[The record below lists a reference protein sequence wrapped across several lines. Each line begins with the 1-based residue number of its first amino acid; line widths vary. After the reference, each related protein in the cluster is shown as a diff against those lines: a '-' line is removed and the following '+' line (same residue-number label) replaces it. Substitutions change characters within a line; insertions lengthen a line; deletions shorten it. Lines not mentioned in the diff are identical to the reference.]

1 MPQTWFACST
11 EEVVRQL
18 GADPRQGL
26 NETEARERLRR
37 YGPNALEQVEPLSWR
52 TLLVRQLKSLIVA
65 LLAAAAIVSFLFGE
79 YLEAGAILGVL
90 VLNTLIGFV
99 VEWRAQ
105 RSMEALRRLV
115 EVTAKVCRGGALQE
129 VPAHDLVP
137 GDLLALEAG
146 DLVSADARVLEANSL
161 AVDESSLTGESV
173 PVDKSSSAIADPGT
187 PLAERINM
195 LYGGTTVVRGSARAL
210 VVATGAETELGEVA
224 RLVGEAAEQETPLQ
238 RRLEALGRTL
248 VWIVLGVAV
257 VVVLAGVWT
266 GKAESREGLIEL
278 IETAVALSVAA
289 IPEGLPVVATIALAI
304 GLREMARKKALVSRL
319 DAVETLGS
327 TRVIATDKTGT
338 LTENSM
344 RAVSVLLCGEEA
356 SVDRRDD
363 RVSLVTTAGAV
374 DPTAPPTQ
382 DMLLACVLCN
392 NAAVRPREN
401 LDGEWETVGDP
412 TEAALL
418 VLAREL
424 GLESEAAQE
433 AWPREREVP
442 FDSETKCMVTVHRAP
457 EGGFRAYVKGAPGV
471 VVPACTHEL
480 AADGGRRPV
489 DQGRRGELERRCEGM
504 AERGLRVLALA
515 SKGLDSVDAEA
526 RSGLVF
532 LGAVGL
538 LDPPRRDVAAAIAA
552 CQGAGIRV
560 VMVTG
565 DLAATGA
572 YVAREVGILREGEEV
587 ISGRELA
594 ELSDEELRRR
604 LPRTS
609 VFARVT
615 PADKLRIVRAFQEEG
630 EVVAVFGDGVN
641 DAPALKQAD
650 IGVVMGQRGTQVA
663 KEAGDLILQ
672 DDRLPTIVSA
682 VEGGRVI
689 FRNLRKFVVY
699 LLSCNIAEVMLIL
712 AASLIRMPM
721 PLKPLQILWLNLVT
735 DVFPALAL
743 GMERYPGNVM
753 AEKPRPAWEPFLGR
767 TQYRAILGYGSLIAV
782 CVLGAFMGA
791 QWWLGLGLGV
801 SITVAFFSLALAQVF
816 FVLKVKAERGLRDP
830 RGIFTNKWV
839 WLSIGWCGVLSVGSV
854 FVPGLKQVLRV
865 EMLPLAGWLL
875 VLVASLIPVVVGLSV
890 NTVLASRARPKAS
903 D

>member
-1 MPQTWFACST
+1 
-11 EEVVRQL
+11 
-18 GADPRQGL
+18 
-26 NETEARERLRR
+26 
-37 YGPNALEQVEPLSWR
+37 
-52 TLLVRQLKSLIVA
+52 
-65 LLAAAAIVSFLFGE
+65 
-79 YLEAGAILGVL
+79 
-90 VLNTLIGFV
+90 
-99 VEWRAQ
+99 
-105 RSMEALRRLV
+105 
-115 EVTAKVCRGGALQE
+115 
-129 VPAHDLVP
+129 
-137 GDLLALEAG
+137 
-146 DLVSADARVLEANSL
+146 
-161 AVDESSLTGESV
+161 
-173 PVDKSSSAIADPGT
+173 
-187 PLAERINM
+187 
-195 LYGGTTVVRGSARAL
+195 
-210 VVATGAETELGEVA
+210 
-224 RLVGEAAEQETPLQ
+224 
-238 RRLEALGRTL
+238 
-248 VWIVLGVAV
+248 
-257 VVVLAGVWT
+257 
-266 GKAESREGLIEL
+266 
-278 IETAVALSVAA
+278 
-289 IPEGLPVVATIALAI
+289 
-304 GLREMARKKALVSRL
+304 
-319 DAVETLGS
+319 
-327 TRVIATDKTGT
+327 
-338 LTENSM
+338 
-344 RAVSVLLCGEEA
+344 
-356 SVDRRDD
+356 
-363 RVSLVTTAGAV
+363 
-374 DPTAPPTQ
+374 
-382 DMLLACVLCN
+382 
-392 NAAVRPREN
+392 
-401 LDGEWETVGDP
+401 
-412 TEAALL
+412 
-418 VLAREL
+418 
-424 GLESEAAQE
+424 
-433 AWPREREVP
+433 
-442 FDSETKCMVTVHRAP
+442 
-457 EGGFRAYVKGAPGV
+457 
-471 VVPACTHEL
+471 
-480 AADGGRRPV
+480 
-489 DQGRRGELERRCEGM
+489 
-504 AERGLRVLALA
+504 GLRVLALA
-515 SKGLDSVDAEA
+515 TKGLDSVAAEA

-743 GMERYPGNVM
+743 GMERYAGNVM
-753 AEKPRPAWEPFLGR
+753 AEEPRPAWEPFLGR
-767 TQYRAILGYGSLIAV
+767 TQYRGILGYGSLIAV
-782 CVLGAFMGA
+782 CTLGAFMGA
-791 QWWLGLGLGV
+791 RWWLGLGLGE

-839 WLSIGWCGVLSVGSV
+839 WLSVGWCGVLSVGSV

-865 EMLPLAGWLL
+865 EMLP
-875 VLVASLIPVVVGLSV
+875 
-890 NTVLASRARPKAS
+890 
-903 D
+903 